1 MSGQQIEMA
10 SRAGARSGVRALVAG
25 AIGSAAL
32 ACLSLNAQAP
42 AIDIVTDDV
51 ERFFSVY
58 EAAAGRPTAQQI
70 QRDYLD
76 RGTAGL
82 RHLARVRNLTGE
94 RIAQANAAEPA
105 LYINARAC
113 LPVLPRVRA
122 RLARTFERLLAM
134 YPAAQ
139 RPPVTILVSRGR
151 PLALAGPGNGV
162 QVALEGM
169 CSTAAARVLDPD
181 VDERFVHVIA
191 HEYIHAQQAP
201 ALADTED
208 LTVLQRSLLEGI
220 AEFAGELISGGIAHA
235 GIAPSA
241 KGRERDIETR
251 FAASIDS
258 KDLSAWV
265 DNTTAD
271 EVGQLGY
278 WVGYRIAK
286 AHYRRASDKRAAFR
300 AMIEMTD
307 ARAFLAASGWSPGI
321 DLN

>member
-1 MSGQQIEMA
+1 MGT
-10 SRAGARSGVRALVAG
+10 
-25 AIGSAAL
+25 IGSAAL
-32 ACLSLNAQAP
+32 TCVSVSAQTP
-42 AIDIVTDDV
+42 AIEILTEDV
-51 ERFFSVY
+51 DRFFSVY

-70 QRDYLD
+70 QREYLD

-82 RHLARVRNLTGE
+82 RHLVRVRNLTGE
-94 RIAQANAAEPA
+94 RIALA
-105 LYINARAC
+105 LDADPELYRGARAC

-122 RLARTFERLLAM
+122 RLARTFERLLEL

-169 CSTAAARVLDPD
+169 CSTTAARVLDRD

-191 HEYIHAQQAP
+191 HEYIHSQQAP

-220 AEFAGELISGGIAHA
+220 AEFAGELISGGIAHV

-241 KGRERDIETR
+241 KGREREIETR

-265 DNTTAD
+265 DNTTAV

-286 AHYRRASDKRAAFR
+286 AYYRRAPDKRAAFR

-307 ARAFLAASGWSPGI
+307 ARAFLTASGWSPGLE
-321 DLN
+321 LN

>member
-1 MSGQQIEMA
+1 MSRQQVGRTSTAAWRGI
-10 SRAGARSGVRALVAG
+10 RALVVGVIG
-25 AIGSAAL
+25 AAAL
-32 ACLSLNAQAP
+32 AGLSPSAQSS
-42 AIDIVTDDV
+42 AIDILTEDV
-51 ERFFSVY
+51 DRFFSVY
-58 EAAAGRPTAQQI
+58 EAAAGRPTASQI
-70 QRDYLD
+70 QREYLD
-76 RGTAGL
+76 VGTAGL
-82 RHLARVRNLTGE
+82 RHLVRVRNVTGE
-94 RIAQANAAEPA
+94 RIAQAIAAEPA
-105 LYINARAC
+105 LYVNARAC
-113 LPVLPRVRA
+113 LAVLPRVRA
-122 RLARTFERLLAM
+122 RLARTFERLVEL

-151 PLALAGPGNGV
+151 PLAVAGPGNGV

-169 CSTAAARVLDPD
+169 CSTTAARVLDRD
-181 VDERFVHVIA
+181 VDDRFVHVIA

-201 ALADTED
+201 ALAATED

-220 AEFAGELISGGIAHA
+220 AEFTGELISGGIAHV
-235 GIAPSA
+235 GIAPA
-241 KGRERDIETR
+241 ARGREREIETR
-251 FAASIDS
+251 FAASLDS

-286 AHYRRASDKRAAFR
+286 AYYRRAPDARAAFR

-321 DLN
+321 ALN

>member
-1 MSGQQIEMA
+1 MSGQQIGRTSGE
-10 SRAGARSGVRALVAG
+10 RARGGVRALVVG
-25 AIGSAAL
+25 AIGFAAL
-32 ACLSLNAQAP
+32 ACLSLNAQTS
-42 AIDIVTDDV
+42 AIDILTEDV
-51 ERFFSVY
+51 DRFFRVY
-58 EAAAGRPTAQQI
+58 EATAGRPTAQQI
-70 QRDYLD
+70 QREYLD

-82 RHLARVRNLTGE
+82 RHLVRVRNVTGE
-94 RIAQANAAEPA
+94 RIARAIAAEPE
-105 LYINARAC
+105 LYSNARAC

-122 RLARTFERLLAM
+122 RLARTFERLVDV

-151 PLALAGPGNGV
+151 PLAMAGPGNGV

-169 CSTAAARVLDPD
+169 CSAAAARVLDRD
-181 VDERFVHVIA
+181 VEARFVHVIA
-191 HEYIHAQQAP
+191 HEYIHSQQAP
-201 ALADTED
+201 ALANTDD

-220 AEFAGELISGGIAHA
+220 AEFAGELISGGIAHVA
-235 GIAPSA
+235 IAPA

-271 EVGQLGY
+271 DVGQLGY

-286 AHYRRASDKRAAFR
+286 AYYRRAPDKRAAFR